1 MTIMDKIVKIFGHG
15 LTAFLVL
22 SLIATAIILGAWF
35 ALWTLIS
42 TLTN

>member
-1 MTIMDKIVKIFGHG
+1 MLDKLIKLFGHG

-22 SLIATAIILGAWF
+22 TLLATAIILGAWF
-35 ALWTLIS
+35 ALWSLIL